1 MTIACD
7 DKQPN
12 HAQKSIKVEHSPLPS
27 GPWLGIWWITVIAGR
42 PGCRPGSQQR
52 ILEHH
57 LHHGR
62 GVHSGGKACSICI
75 LEVECKGGVGGAGGD
90 VHQVLVLLVLEEL
103 AIGLADAEL
112 WGGAYAQHA
121 VQSNRA

>member
-7 DKQPN
+7 DKQQN
-12 HAQKSIKVEHSPLPS
+12 IAQKSIEVGRSPLPS
-27 GPWLGIWWITVIAGR
+27 LWHGIWWIMFTAGT

-52 ILEHH
+52 VLEHH

-62 GVHSGGKACSICI
+62 RVHSGGKACSVCI
-75 LEVECKGGVGGAGGD
+75 LEVERKGGVRRAGGD

-103 AIGLADAEL
+103 AIGLTDAEL

-121 VQSNRA
+121 VQSDRA